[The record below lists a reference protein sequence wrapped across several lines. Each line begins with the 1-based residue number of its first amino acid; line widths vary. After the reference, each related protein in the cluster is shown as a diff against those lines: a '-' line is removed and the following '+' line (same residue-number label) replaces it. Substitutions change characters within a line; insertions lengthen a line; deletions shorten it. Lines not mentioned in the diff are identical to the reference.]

1 MFRHFSVN
9 AHLAALCFTMALL
22 IALIVIGMVP
32 YVVLASH
39 FTAVVA
45 AALIVG
51 AVEVIAVLFAF
62 DRYGIPA
69 LERFLEWMES
79 RRHCECCIERQPTT
93 APVKRF
99 QIRRAGWATRIVD
112 R

>member
-22 IALIVIGMVP
+22 IALIVIGSVP

-45 AALIVG
+45 GSLLIGGVATVALL
-51 AVEVIAVLFAF
+51 AAF

-69 LERFLEWMES
+69 LDRFLRWMES

-99 QIRRAGWATRIVD
+99 QIRRAGWATKVVD